1 MAVEVMQVFNSSHL
15 LVLFPDPIT
24 HARKGSGDIGADS
37 WFCKLSNRV
46 IICIDVYWRMCS
58 HVMVRKT
65 KKTLQC
71 PYTFSLLRVESGNE
85 TTHLLDCINVPTTLY
100 VGCLVFVWRNVTV
113 YIKKPST
120 GGVAECVVMLRLADC
135 EYH

>member
-58 HVMVRKT
+58 HVMVCKT

-71 PYTFSLLRVESGNE
+71 PYTFSLLRVGSGNE

-100 VGCLVFVWRNVTV
+100 VGLSGVCLE
-113 YIKKPST
+113 
-120 GGVAECVVMLRLADC
+120 ECNSLHKEAIHRWC
-135 EYH
+135 S